1 MYKQKEEW
9 DITFHYNTESEKKMK
24 VSMKKIIRTM
34 SIIMVVIVYI
44 TTIILSG
51 SVINTDNIFSLN
63 NLIVLVVFLLIAYIS
78 SVIISNKI
86 VFPLR
91 KIEKGM
97 KMVSE
102 GKLPDISRI
111 KDTNDFP
118 EYHELMEDYIA
129 MLKVIKKNTFDL
141 NSQQSKT
148 EIILEH
154 MADGVMAF
162 STTKE
167 IVHMNKAAMRMLN
180 ITSEDETFDTICG
193 KLKLNIDFSKI
204 MYLPNYQS
212 VEVKTQVGELALSIV
227 FAPFFSDELNPMG
240 IIMIVRNIT
249 DSVKTD
255 NVRKEF
261 VANVSHELKTPLTS
275 IRGYSETIMNGDLT
289 YQEIIKFSKVI
300 NQEAN
305 RMSRLVSDL
314 LQLSKMDY
322 NRVNWNKATLNTVD
336 ILKKV
341 CEKVRFECE
350 EKKHK
355 LELICA
361 ENTPTLYADRDSIE
375 QIVINILTN
384 SIKYTPEGGLIRIY
398 AGPINN
404 RVYIKVIDNGIGIP
418 QKDLA
423 RIFERFYRVDKA
435 RSRKMGGTG
444 LGLSIVKEMVDGNNG
459 TINIDSKLNEGTEVT
474 LTFPT
479 TKE

>member
-1 MYKQKEEW
+1 
-9 DITFHYNTESEKKMK
+9 MK
-24 VSMKKIIRTM
+24 VSMKKIIRAM

-44 TTIILSG
+44 TTIILSR
-51 SVINTDNIFSLN
+51 SVIDTENIFSKN
-63 NLIVLVVFLLIAYIS
+63 NIIVLLVFIFISYVFSVV
-78 SVIISNKI
+78 ISNKFI
-86 VFPLR
+86 LPLKR
-91 KIEKGM
+91 MEKGM
-97 KMVSE
+97 KLVSE
-102 GKLPDISRI
+102 GKFPDTTRI
-111 KDTNDFP
+111 KEDKDVE
-118 EYHELMEDYIA
+118 EYKTLIETYDS
-129 MLKVIKKNTFDL
+129 MLKVVKKNTFDL
-141 NSQQSKT
+141 NSQQSRT

-154 MADGVMAF
+154 MADGVIAF
-162 STTKE
+162 STGRQV
-167 IVHMNKAAMRMLN
+167 VHMNKSAMRMLN
-180 ITSEDETFDTICG
+180 ITQNEDTYDKICE
-193 KLKLNIDFSKI
+193 KLNLNIAFDKI
-204 MYLPNYQS
+204 MYLPNYKSLELKAQM
-212 VEVKTQVGELALSIV
+212 GELALSII

-240 IIMIVRNIT
+240 VIMVVRNIT

-289 YQEIIKFSKVI
+289 YQEIVKFSKVI

-322 NRVNWNKATLNTVD
+322 NKLSFNKATLNTVD

-341 CEKVRFECE
+341 CEKVKYEAE
-350 EKKHK
+350 QKSHK

-361 ENTPTLYADRDSIE
+361 EKVPHLYADKDSIE

-384 SIKYTPEGGLIRIY
+384 SIKYTPDGGLIRVY
-398 AGPINN
+398 AGPIDNK
-404 RVYIKVIDNGIGIP
+404 VYIKVIDNGIGIP
-418 QKDLA
+418 QKDLE

-459 TINIDSKLNEGTEVT
+459 TINIESKLNEGTEVT
-474 LTFPT
+474 VVFPT

>member
-1 MYKQKEEW
+1 
-9 DITFHYNTESEKKMK
+9 MK
-24 VSMKKIIRTM
+24 FSMKKIIRAM

-102 GKLPDISRI
+102 GKLPDISRK

-180 ITSEDETFDTICG
+180 ITSEDETFDTICE

-404 RVYIKVIDNGIGIP
+404 RVYN
-418 QKDLA
+418 A
-423 RIFERFYRVDKA
+423 RMEE
-435 RSRKMGGTG
+435 
-444 LGLSIVKEMVDGNNG
+444 L
-459 TINIDSKLNEGTEVT
+459 
-474 LTFPT
+474 
-479 TKE
+479 

>member
-1 MYKQKEEW
+1 
-9 DITFHYNTESEKKMK
+9 MK
-24 VSMKKIIRTM
+24 VSMKKIIRAM

-51 SVINTDNIFSLN
+51 SILDTNNIFSKN
-63 NLIVLVVFLLIAYIS
+63 NIIMLLVFVLVAYII
-78 SVIISNKI
+78 SVVLSNKI
-86 VFPLR
+86 VMPLK

-97 KMVSE
+97 RVVSE
-102 GKLPDISRI
+102 GKLPDISRV
-111 KDTNDFP
+111 KDSDEFP
-118 EYHELMEDYIA
+118 EYHDIMDAYVA

-167 IVHMNKAAMRMLN
+167 IVHMNKSAMRMLN
-180 ITSEDETFDTICG
+180 ITNGDESFDTICQ
-193 KLKLNIDFSKI
+193 KLSLNIDFSKI

-212 VEVKTQVGELALSIV
+212 VEIKTQLGEMALSIV
-227 FAPFFSDELNPMG
+227 FAPFFSDELSPMG

-249 DSVKTD
+249 DSVNTD

-289 YQEIIKFSKVI
+289 YQEIMKFSKVI

-322 NRVNWNKATLNTVD
+322 NRMSWNKATLNTVD
-336 ILKKV
+336 VLKRV
-341 CEKVRFECE
+341 CEKVRFEAE

-361 ENTPTLYADRDSIE
+361 ENTPTIYADKDSIE

-398 AGPINN
+398 AGPIQD

-418 QKDLA
+418 QKDLG

-474 LTFPT
+474 MTFPT

>member
-1 MYKQKEEW
+1 
-9 DITFHYNTESEKKMK
+9 MK
-24 VSMKKIIRTM
+24 ISMKKIIRAM
-34 SIIMVVIVYI
+34 CIIMVVIVYI
-44 TTIILSG
+44 TTLILSG
-51 SVINTDNIFSLN
+51 SVIDTDNIFSKN
-63 NLIVLVVFLLIAYIS
+63 NIIVFIIFVILAYIIS
-78 SVIISNKI
+78 AIISNKMTL
-86 VFPLR
+86 PLK

-97 KMVSE
+97 KLISE
-102 GKLPDISRI
+102 GKFPDNLRM
-111 KDTNDFP
+111 KEENEFE
-118 EYHELMEDYIA
+118 EYKELIDVYTS

-141 NSQQSKT
+141 NSQESKT

-154 MADGVMAF
+154 MADGVIAF
-162 STTKE
+162 STSRQV
-167 IVHMNKAAMRMLN
+167 VHMNKAAMRMLN
-180 ITSEDETFDTICG
+180 ITENEDTFE
-193 KLKLNIDFSKI
+193 KLCQKLNINIDFDKI

-212 VEVKTQVGELALSIV
+212 MEFKAQMGELALSIV

-314 LQLSKMDY
+314 LQLSRIDY
-322 NRVNWNKATLNTVD
+322 NRVNWNKSTLNTVD

-341 CEKVRFECE
+341 CEKVRYEAE
-350 EKKHK
+350 QKSHK
-355 LELICA
+355 LELIC
-361 ENTPTLYADRDSIE
+361 TDKVPSIYADKDSIE

-384 SIKYTPEGGLIRIY
+384 SIKYTPDGGLIRVY
-398 AGPINN
+398 AGPIDD

-418 QKDLA
+418 QKDLK

-459 TINIDSKLNEGTEVT
+459 TININSKLNEGTEVT
-474 LTFPT
+474 MTFPT
-479 TKE
+479 KKE

>member
-1 MYKQKEEW
+1 
-9 DITFHYNTESEKKMK
+9 MK
-24 VSMKKIIRTM
+24 VSMKKIIRAM

-51 SVINTDNIFSLN
+51 TIIDTDKIFSKN
-63 NLIVLVVFLLIAYIS
+63 NIIVLVIFAIISYIL
-78 SVIISNKI
+78 SVIVSNKI
-86 VFPLR
+86 VSPLK

-97 KMVSE
+97 KVVSE

-111 KDTNDFP
+111 KDSDEFP
-118 EYHELMEDYIA
+118 EYHELMDTYIS

-167 IVHMNKAAMRMLN
+167 IVHMNKSAMRMLN
-180 ITSEDETFDTICG
+180 ITNEDESFDTICQR
-193 KLKLNIDFSKI
+193 LKLNIDFSKV

-212 VEVKTQVGELALSIV
+212 VEIKTELGELALSIV
-227 FAPFFSDELNPMG
+227 FAPFFSDELSPMG
-240 IIMIVRNIT
+240 IIMIIRNIT
-249 DSVKTD
+249 DSVQTD

-289 YQEIIKFSKVI
+289 YQEILRFSKVI

-322 NRVNWNKATLNTVD
+322 NKVNWNKTTLNTVD
-336 ILKKV
+336 ILKNV
-341 CEKVRFECE
+341 CEKVRFEAE

-361 ENTPTLYADRDSIE
+361 ENMPTIYADKDSVQ
-375 QIVINILTN
+375 QIIINILTN

-398 AGPINN
+398 AGPIEN

-418 QKDLA
+418 QKDLG
-423 RIFERFYRVDKA
+423 RLFERFYRVDKA

-474 LTFPT
+474 ITFPT
-479 TKE
+479 KKE

>member
-1 MYKQKEEW
+1 
-9 DITFHYNTESEKKMK
+9 MK
-24 VSMKKIIRTM
+24 ISMKKIIRAM
-34 SIIMVVIVYI
+34 CIIMVVIVYI
-44 TTIILSG
+44 TTLILSG
-51 SVINTDNIFSLN
+51 SVIDSDNIFSKN
-63 NLIVLVVFLLIAYIS
+63 NIIVFLIFVILAYIIS
-78 SVIISNKI
+78 IIVSNKMTS
-86 VFPLR
+86 PLK

-97 KMVSE
+97 KLISE
-102 GKLPDISRI
+102 GKFPDNLRM
-111 KDTNDFP
+111 KEENEFE
-118 EYHELMEDYIA
+118 EYKELIDVYTS

-141 NSQQSKT
+141 NSQESKT

-154 MADGVMAF
+154 MADGVIAF
-162 STTKE
+162 STSRQV
-167 IVHMNKAAMRMLN
+167 VHMNKAAMRMLN
-180 ITSEDETFDTICG
+180 ITENEDTFE
-193 KLKLNIDFSKI
+193 KLCQKLNINIDFDKI

-212 VEVKTQVGELALSIV
+212 MEFKAQMGELALSIV

-314 LQLSKMDY
+314 LQLSRIDY
-322 NRVNWNKATLNTVD
+322 NRVNWNKSTLNTVD

-341 CEKVRFECE
+341 CEKVRYEAE
-350 EKKHK
+350 QKSHK
-355 LELICA
+355 LELIC
-361 ENTPTLYADRDSIE
+361 TDKVPSIYADKDSIE

-384 SIKYTPEGGLIRIY
+384 SIKYTPDGGLIRVY
-398 AGPINN
+398 AGPIDD

-418 QKDLA
+418 QKDLK

-459 TINIDSKLNEGTEVT
+459 TININSKLNEGTEVT
-474 LTFPT
+474 MTFPT
-479 TKE
+479 KKE

>member
-1 MYKQKEEW
+1 
-9 DITFHYNTESEKKMK
+9 MK
-24 VSMKKIIRTM
+24 ISMKKIIRAM
-34 SIIMVVIVYI
+34 CIIMVVIVYI
-44 TTIILSG
+44 TTLILSG
-51 SVINTDNIFSLN
+51 SVIDSDNIFSKN
-63 NLIVLVVFLLIAYIS
+63 NIIVFLIFVILAYIIS
-78 SVIISNKI
+78 IIVSNKMTS
-86 VFPLR
+86 PLK

-97 KMVSE
+97 KLISE
-102 GKLPDISRI
+102 GKFPDNLKL
-111 KDTNDFP
+111 KDEKEFE
-118 EYHELMEDYIA
+118 EYKELIDVYSS

-141 NSQQSKT
+141 NSQESKT

-154 MADGVMAF
+154 MADGVIAF
-162 STTKE
+162 STSRQV
-167 IVHMNKAAMRMLN
+167 VHMNKAAMRMLN
-180 ITSEDETFDTICG
+180 ITESEDTFE
-193 KLKLNIDFSKI
+193 KLCQKLNINIDFDKI

-212 VEVKTQVGELALSIV
+212 MEFKTQMGELALSIV

-314 LQLSKMDY
+314 LQLSKIDY
-322 NRVNWNKATLNTVD
+322 NRVNWNKSTLNTVD

-341 CEKVRFECE
+341 CEKVRYEAE
-350 EKKHK
+350 QKSHK
-355 LELICA
+355 LELIC
-361 ENTPTLYADRDSIE
+361 TDKVPSIYADKDSIE

-384 SIKYTPEGGLIRIY
+384 SIKYTPDGGLIRVY
-398 AGPINN
+398 AGPIDD

-418 QKDLA
+418 QKDLK

-459 TINIDSKLNEGTEVT
+459 TININSKLNEGTEVT
-474 LTFPT
+474 MTFPT
-479 TKE
+479 KKE